1 MNALLTHFIHTLNL
15 LYTHKVIKGT
25 TQEPNKVI
33 CNTWLF
39 IFNQKNKTVVT
50 IFTLHDNHIFFN
62 FYYFKEVIIMLSIMP
77 FSRNETNL
85 FHFLDNME
93 EGFLSDIPENTVQ
106 CRTDIE
112 EKDNAF
118 LITSDLPGFDKSEI
132 SVNVSDNVLT
142 IKAEHKEE
150 DKEET
155 KNYIRKERRYGSYQR
170 SFNVEDVNVEE
181 IKADYKNGVLTLS
194 LPKIAPVEPKKIE
207 VSISE

>member
-1 MNALLTHFIHTLNL
+1 
-15 LYTHKVIKGT
+15 
-25 TQEPNKVI
+25 
-33 CNTWLF
+33 
-39 IFNQKNKTVVT
+39 
-50 IFTLHDNHIFFN
+50 
-62 FYYFKEVIIMLSIMP
+62 
-77 FSRNETNL
+77 
-85 FHFLDNME
+85 ME
-93 EGFLSDIPENTVQ
+93 KGFLSDIPENTVQ

-118 LITSDLPGFDKSEI
+118 FFSFYLPGFDKSEI